1 MYFLLGY
8 FAINSVALIVSA
20 VAYVLSRYDT
30 AESDKENAKG
40 AALIFVRAIYFLSV
54 AALIAGLALAAFNY

>member
-8 FAINSVALIVSA
+8 FAINSVVLIVSA
-20 VAYVLSRYDT
+20 AVYVLGEYDPNI
-30 AESDKENAKG
+30 SDKENAKG

>member
-8 FAINSVALIVSA
+8 FAINSVALVVSA
-20 VAYVLSRYDT
+20 AVYAFGGYDPT
-30 AESDKENAKG
+30 ESDKENGKG
-40 AALIFVRAIYFLSV
+40 AALVFVRAIYFLSV